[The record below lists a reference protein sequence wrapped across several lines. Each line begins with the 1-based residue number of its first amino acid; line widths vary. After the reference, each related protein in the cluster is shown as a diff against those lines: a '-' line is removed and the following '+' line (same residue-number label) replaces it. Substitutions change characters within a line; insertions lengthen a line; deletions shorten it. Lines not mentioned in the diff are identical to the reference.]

1 MNEVKL
7 MILTKVVMW
16 NVMNMEW
23 KLMLLMLMMD

>member
-7 MILTKVVMW
+7 VILTKVVMW
-16 NVMNMEW
+16 NVMNVEW